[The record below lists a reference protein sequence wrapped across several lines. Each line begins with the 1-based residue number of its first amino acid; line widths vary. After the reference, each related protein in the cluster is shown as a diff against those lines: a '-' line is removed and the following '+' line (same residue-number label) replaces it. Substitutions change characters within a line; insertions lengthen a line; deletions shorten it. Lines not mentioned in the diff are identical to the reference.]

1 MDIEKLDL
9 TLNELSNH
17 SPNILR
23 LIEEKGMEGYDV
35 YVAVHEYLTTSNE
48 SKLSCGSIP
57 HLGWVIDIHCNDQF
71 LEDVILNYGLFK
83 ITNYTFT
90 SIISK

>member
-35 YVAVHEYLTTSNE
+35 YVALQEYLIS
-48 SKLSCGSIP
+48 SKRSRVSSKSIP
-57 HLGWVIDIHCNDQF
+57 GFTWLIDVDCNDQF

-83 ITNYTFT
+83 INTYTF
-90 SIISK
+90 SSISK